1 MNKKLVIILAVMS
14 VILMLFC
21 ISKMNFFQDNTNEKK
36 ECNHNYLSS
45 ITKEPTCNEL
55 GTKITTCI
63 NCGSSYTESIPRTNS
78 HLYNSVVTKEPTC
91 RDLGIRTFVCKI
103 CNNSYE
109 EYIEKTEEHNYE
121 SVVTKK
127 ATSSTSGIKTYTCT
141 ICGDVYTVEIP
152 KLPNI
157 VLGDSI
163 ISHVK
168 AGGSIQAGCAI
179 KIMSYI
185 LENDNKTINL
195 NIYTGAY
202 GYNEITT
209 SFKFVLKIY
218 NGEGLLLFSK
228 QYATNQLSA
237 WDEMYMDVKLT
248 FTSPLT
254 PGATYRFELA

>member
-1 MNKKLVIILAVMS
+1 MNKKLIIGIAVALVAVFAVIIIASSSDNAKNPSSSCTHTYVSNIVKDATCKEMG
-14 VILMLFC
+14 
-21 ISKMNFFQDNTNEKK
+21 SKTNT
-36 ECNHNYLSS
+36 CT
-45 ITKEPTCNEL
+45 I
-55 GTKITTCI
+55 
-63 NCGSSYTESIPRTNS
+63 CGFSYTESIPRTNS